1 LIINIR
7 AMLRGRVSVPPVEAV
22 LYGVMVSAPPVPV
35 VVKPDAVS
43 SLEAGGWTL

>member
-1 LIINIR
+1 MINMR

-35 VVKPDAVS
+35 VVSPDPVS
-43 SLEAGGWTL
+43 SVADGGVTE